1 MMPKSNQEDKGMTKR
16 MIKKIPGFPVYH
28 AGRKMEWTTGHAVWN
43 MGGIVFLSGAEG
55 RDPDTDIP
63 RAGIKAQARLALER
77 IKARLEEFGTS
88 LDNILHLWYYIV
100 GPNFPNGVQEDQKWK
115 DVTEVLDEFW
125 RENGVP
131 QFCAENYP
139 PASTLLG
146 ISSLAQKEMLIEIL
160 AVAALP
166 PLDS

>member
-1 MMPKSNQEDKGMTKR
+1 MTKG

-28 AGRKMEWTTGHAVWN
+28 AGKKMAWTTGHAVWN

-63 RAGIKAQARLALER
+63 RPTIKAQAKLALER

-100 GPNFPNGVQEDQKWK
+100 GPDFPNGVQEDQKWK
-115 DVTEVLDEFW
+115 DVTQALDEFW
-125 RENGVP
+125 TESGVP
-131 QFCAENYP
+131 QFCGANSP
-139 PASTLLG
+139 PAATLLG
-146 ISSLAQKEMLIEIL
+146 ISSLAQKGMLIEIL
-160 AVAALP
+160 AVAVLP
-166 PLDS
+166 HLDS

>member
-1 MMPKSNQEDKGMTKR
+1 MAW
-16 MIKKIPGFPVYH
+16 V
-28 AGRKMEWTTGHAVWN
+28 TGHAVWN

-55 RDPDTDIP
+55 RDPETDIP
-63 RAGIKAQARLALER
+63 RTGIKAQARLALDR
-77 IKARLEEFGTS
+77 IKERLEEFGTS

-100 GPNFPNGVQEDQKWK
+100 GPDFPDGVQDDQKWQ

-131 QFCAENYP
+131 EFCSENYP

-146 ISSLAQKEMLIEIL
+146 ISSLAKRDMLIEIL

-166 PLDS
+166 SVESEIEPE

>member
-1 MMPKSNQEDKGMTKR
+1 MTKR

-28 AGRKMEWTTGHAVWN
+28 AGKKMHWTTGHAVWN

-63 RAGIKAQARLALER
+63 RTGIKAQARLALER
-77 IKARLEEFGTS
+77 IKTRLEEFGIT
-88 LDNILHLWYYIV
+88 LDNNLHLWYYVV
-100 GPNFPNGVQEDQKWK
+100 GPEFPDGVQEDQKWK

-125 RENGVP
+125 AENGVP
-131 QFCAENYP
+131 QFCSKNYP

-146 ISSLAQKEMLIEIL
+146 ISSLAQKGMLIEIL

-166 PLDS
+166 PLD

>member
-1 MMPKSNQEDKGMTKR
+1 MTKR
-16 MIKKIPGFPVYH
+16 MMKKIPGFPIYH
-28 AGRKMEWTTGHAVWN
+28 AGNKMHWTTGHAVWN

-63 RAGIKAQARLALER
+63 RPGIKAQAKLALER

-88 LDNILHLWYYIV
+88 LDNILHLTYYVV
-100 GPNFPNGVQEDQKWK
+100 GPEFPNGVQEDQKWK
-115 DVTEVLDEFW
+115 DVTEVLDVFW
-125 RENGVP
+125 KENGVP
-131 QFCAENYP
+131 QFSSENYA

-146 ISSLAQKEMLIEIL
+146 ISSLAQKGMLIEIQ

-166 PLDS
+166 HLD